1 MTPYERLMAEALP
14 TGTFGRARTAPTREA
29 APASRW
35 TPEEQAAHRAELE
48 AALVGFE
55 TRGPRRPQ
63 LRVIDGTAATGPTPP
78 PDACTCARCSHNP
91 TSTTVHRGTDAA

>member
-1 MTPYERLMAEALP
+1 MSAYERLMAEAVP
-14 TGTFGRARTAPTREA
+14 TGTFGRARPERPREA
-29 APASRW
+29 PSRPSW

-55 TRGPRRPQ
+55 TRGPRRPL

-91 TSTTVHRGTDAA
+91 TSTTVHRGTTAA